1 MLSVSRWK
9 RSAAARTAEPE
20 NNPSPQGLTPTDPS
34 GTQAMTENDPKP
46 IPRKTPKKKGE
57 GPSMREQILARK
69 RAEAK
74 AGASAAEEKP
84 EAPTEAPT
92 EAPKAKT
99 SSRPTRSGS
108 GRSSGRSS
116 AKRSGGDEAE
126 GEGRSKRTRRERP
139 QKKKSPVPLIA
150 TGALLIGGVAAGVIF
165 LGGGDEEPADGT
177 TVQAAGGG
185 ETAPEGGD
193 AEPAGTSS
201 AGDGAAAAPG
211 AAEPAAGA
219 GADAAEADAS
229 GGGEEPAPAAKPKP
243 KPAAPEPVDLAALEP
258 FGKPDGVTNEQ
269 WAKLQEDA
277 EMFFDVDA
285 GAAGGRARRR
295 LEEAGQPAW
304 PAILNEMIKLDPA
317 KPDDNEQGMLAQRA
331 LNAARGSQTSQAF
344 DWRTPDDGVLS
355 EKNLRYNRKLIKA
368 LYDSWAAVVED
379 PAHWDRIDKAEAAA
393 EAKADTEKKIEDEF
407 EFDPSDLEGLDG

>member
-1 MLSVSRWK
+1 
-9 RSAAARTAEPE
+9 
-20 NNPSPQGLTPTDPS
+20 
-34 GTQAMTENDPKP
+34 MTENDPKP
-46 IPRKTPKKKGE
+46 IPRKTPTKKGD

-74 AGASAAEEKP
+74 ASASQEEETQEASSGASTEKP
-84 EAPTEAPT
+84 A
-92 EAPKAKT
+92 AKKST
-99 SSRPTRSGS
+99 RPTRGSS
-108 GRSSGRSS
+108 GRSSGRAS
-116 AKRSGGDEAE
+116 AKRSEGEE
-126 GEGRSKRTRRERP
+126 GEGRSKRSRRERP

-150 TGALLIGGVAAGVIF
+150 TAAILIGGVAAAVIF
-165 LGGGDEEPADGT
+165 LGGEDEDPAGAPTEAAAGDGT
-177 TVQAAGGG
+177 TAAKDGDS
-185 ETAPEGGD
+185 APAAD
-193 AEPAGTSS
+193 TPSS
-201 AGDGAAAAPG
+201 DGAAAAAEAGDTTAAAASEAGSPDS
-211 AAEPAAGA
+211 ADASAATAEPAKK
-219 GADAAEADAS
+219 EA
-229 GGGEEPAPAAKPKP
+229 

-269 WAKLQEDA
+269 WTKLQEDA

-355 EKNLRYNRKLIKA
+355 DKNLRYNRKLIKA

-379 PAHWDRIDKAEAAA
+379 PTHWERIDKAEAAA
-393 EAKADTEKKIEDEF
+393 EAKADTEKKIEEEF